1 MNQNNNTI
9 QKVNFSSLKAE
20 TFQTKYQKPGIPV
33 VITGLL
39 GELDWNLPYLSEKL
53 ADREFPVRFYGSER
67 YQQDKR
73 KWKSIGSGVTTKILP
88 FNDYAALLRNGK
100 ARERDIYL
108 AKCSLKN
115 TALDSSEYLASI
127 GEKLAFSSPMSDL
140 NLWVG
145 PSGHVESL
153 HYDTLDG
160 TLIQL
165 HGSKKI
171 LLFPP
176 SQTKNL
182 YPFPLYLHLRYGLKL
197 RSWFSQVYPS
207 KPDFKAFPK
216 LREALKYQ
224 QEIILNRGEILYI
237 PAGWWHEVTALG
249 NEMVCSVNR
258 FWRVNSTEKLLF
270 SSVAMRTYLGII
282 LSLPYMFSQLTIALF
297 SKQRKEKID
306 RVLQM
311 F

>member
-1 MNQNNNTI
+1 MNQIKNII
-9 QKVNFSSLKAE
+9 QKVDFSSLKAE
-20 TFQTKYQKPGIPV
+20 TFPTKYQKLGIPV

-39 GELDWNLPYLSEKL
+39 GELDWNLPYLLDKL
-53 ADREFPVRFYGSER
+53 GDREFPVRFYGSER

-73 KWKSIGSGVTTKILP
+73 KWKSIGSGVTTKNLS
-88 FNDYAALLRNGK
+88 FNEYATLLRNGK

-115 TALDSSEYLASI
+115 TALDSLEYLANI

-270 SSVAMRTYLGII
+270 SSVAMRTYLGIL
-282 LSLPYMFSQLTIALF
+282 LSLPYMFSQSLGWALPTTNL
-297 SKQRKEKID
+297 
-306 RVLQM
+306 V
-311 F
+311 